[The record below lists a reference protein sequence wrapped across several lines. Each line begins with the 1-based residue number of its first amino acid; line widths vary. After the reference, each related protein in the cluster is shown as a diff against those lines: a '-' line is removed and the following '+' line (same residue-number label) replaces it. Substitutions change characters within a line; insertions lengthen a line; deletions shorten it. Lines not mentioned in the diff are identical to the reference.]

1 MTNHQT
7 ILDEIRRV
15 RHAISKEIGHD
26 PRRITEYYAN
36 LQKALGKQV
45 VNLSGETE
53 SGRAKNVIGG
63 PDNAV
68 SDGTSSSSAR

>member
-15 RHAISKEIGHD
+15 RHVISKEIGHD

-36 LQKALGKQV
+36 LQRALGKQV
-45 VNLSGETE
+45 VNLSGESE
-53 SGRAKNVIGG
+53 SGRTTKRTRG
-63 PDNAV
+63 PDKAV
-68 SDGTSSSSAR
+68 SDDTSSSAAR